1 MLSQARA
8 LAEAG
13 REPEAPM
20 LPDAYR
26 LRSGS
31 WFAAPDMP
39 FDRVMIERFG
49 DRAGLVTQIPTDTT

>member
-1 MLSQARA
+1 
-8 LAEAG
+8 
-13 REPEAPM
+13 M